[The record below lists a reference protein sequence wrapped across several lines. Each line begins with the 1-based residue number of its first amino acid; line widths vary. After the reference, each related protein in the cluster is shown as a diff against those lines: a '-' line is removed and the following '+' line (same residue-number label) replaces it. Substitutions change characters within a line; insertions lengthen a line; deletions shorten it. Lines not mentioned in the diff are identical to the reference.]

1 MRSTN
6 HVRKENQLNV
16 GVFNK
21 RNVTFKILPQQ
32 ILSDSLLLV
41 VTSDS
46 LLLVVTSRY
55 KSNFNCEFKLKPIT
69 TYHQW
74 FGVKVL

>member
-1 MRSTN
+1 MKSTN

-41 VTSDS
+41 VTS
-46 LLLVVTSRY
+46 RY

-69 TYHQW
+69 TYLQ
-74 FGVKVL
+74 